1 MSMKRGCDTVSL
13 QEELKKVNAGDLAP
27 VYLVLGTEQFLAYRF
42 KQALYSQVVVTED
55 DELNAASFDMSDHP
69 VGAAVD
75 EANTIPFFG
84 EKRLVSIEHPYFLTG
99 EKKKTAIEHDVSDLV
114 TYLEA
119 PSEST
124 VLVFYAPYEKL
135 DERKKIVKLLKKV
148 ATIIDVTTMAEKDVR
163 QYVQQSIKNE
173 GYTMTP
179 EAFEL
184 FIHLTDMD
192 LSKIMSEL
200 TKLLLYSS
208 DTKKITK
215 PMIESLVPK
224 TLEHNIFD
232 MVNYVV
238 NGQAEDALVLY
249 RDLLLQGEE
258 TIKINAILIGQF
270 RLLLQVKIMQ
280 GAGYQQSNMQD
291 IIKIHPYRL
300 KLAQQQARQF
310 SEETLKEMFKG
321 LVETDYGIKTGALD
335 KELLFE
341 LFLLKHG
348 KEH

>member
-1 MSMKRGCDTVSL
+1 MSL
-13 QEELKKVNAGDLAP
+13 QEELKKVNNGQLAP
-27 VYLVLGTEQFLAYRF
+27 VYLVLGTEQFLADRF
-42 KQALYSQVVVTED
+42 KKALQKQIVLTED
-55 DELNAASFDMSDHP
+55 DELNAASFDMNEHLL
-69 VGAAVD
+69 GAAID

-84 EKRLVSIEHPYFLTG
+84 DKRLVAIENPYFLTG
-99 EKKKTAIEHDVSDLV
+99 EKKKTTLEHDTTDFMSYLDSPSD
-114 TYLEA
+114 
-119 PSEST
+119 ST
-124 VLVFYAPYEKL
+124 VLVIYAPYEKL
-135 DERKKIVKLLKKV
+135 DERKKVVKQLKKV
-148 ATIIDVTTMAEKDVR
+148 ATTIDVKEMAENDVR
-163 QYVQQSIKNE
+163 KYVQQSIKNE
-173 GYTMTP
+173 GYDITP
-179 EAFEL
+179 EAFDL
-184 FIHLTDMD
+184 FVHLTDMD

-200 TKLLLYSS
+200 NKILLYSS

-215 PMIESLVPK
+215 PMIEALVPK

-238 NGQAEDALVLY
+238 AGQAEDALILF

-291 IIKIHPYRL
+291 VLKVHPYRL
-300 KLAQQQARQF
+300 KLAQQQARPF
-310 SEETLKEMFKG
+310 NEETLKRMFID
-321 LVETDYGIKTGALD
+321 LVENDYKIKTGALG

-348 KEH
+348 RK